1 MEIIL
6 RQLTKEAL
14 YGRPGDEK
22 TQNYAS
28 ILWPIMDP
36 EGPKV
41 IAYNRD
47 RQGFEKIDFEQF
59 LGSWFQDRVNS
70 QPMKDVLRDARTI
83 KGRYGLSVG
92 TWYAWEHAKNKLGH
106 RITSAAE
113 FIYFKVPYSYNI
125 PGLEKLAG
133 WGELE

>member
-6 RQLTKEAL
+6 RRLAQESL
-14 YGRPGDEK
+14 YGRPGDER

-28 ILWPIMDP
+28 IMWPILDP

-59 LGSWFQDRVNS
+59 LGSWFQDMAYAIN
-70 QPMKDVLRDARTI
+70 PPNLLKLR
-83 KGRYGLSVG
+83 
-92 TWYAWEHAKNKLGH
+92 
-106 RITSAAE
+106 
-113 FIYFKVPYSYNI
+113 
-125 PGLEKLAG
+125 
-133 WGELE
+133 

>member
-6 RQLTKEAL
+6 SRLAQEAL
-14 YGRPGDEK
+14 YGRPGDER

-28 ILWPIMDP
+28 IMWPIMDP

-47 RQGFEKIDFEQF
+47 REGFEKIDFGQF
-59 LGSWFQDRVNS
+59 LGNWFQGRVNT

-83 KGRYGLSVG
+83 RGRYGLSVAA
-92 TWYAWEHAKNKLGH
+92 WYAWEHARNKLGD

-113 FIYFKVPYSYNI
+113 FIYFKVPYSEYI

-133 WGELE
+133 WDELE